1 MDGMK
6 QFSFGFLI
14 FFAAAL
20 LCAQG
25 TDVQFSY
32 NGSGNYYLVERTD
45 LRRYD
50 NGKYTGLVSREV
62 RSFIARTVPPK
73 NSAPG
78 DAYYDG
84 SFFVQE
90 GTIRDSRG
98 VGSGIHTSI
107 PSSFRITRSGQLFML
122 EDNGYPS
129 FRSFPSFPADAI
141 KKGDKWVSK
150 AERAVDPLYKGK
162 ITKIPMTVEYTY
174 LRDEMF
180 HGEDVYVLSA
190 QWATRYGI
198 SYWDFDG
205 DLELK
210 SANGK
215 HSATMYISKETGN
228 AVVVRDSVDETFV
241 YADGSNVSFKGTI
254 SLFTEYPPAV
264 DRSRIIPALQR
275 ASLITKDEANALAI
289 APKNTGTR
297 TNVSAELN
305 GSAEPKTSGGT
316 KNTGGTSSAGTQK
329 AASGKAEQTKPVQTQ
344 LPSKADTQQ
353 KIEQTAAL
361 AEKPITVENTEAGI
375 RLTMQNLRF
384 KADSAELLPEE
395 AKRLD
400 QIAAVLK
407 EAPQSQFLV
416 EGHTASTGNEKG
428 EQQLSE
434 ERARNIA
441 LELSKRGIAEDKFIC
456 KGSGGRK
463 PVASNATPEGKAR
476 NRRVEITILE

>member
-129 FRSFPSFPADAI
+129 FRSFPAFPADAI

-174 LRDEMF
+174 LRDETF

-198 SYWDFDG
+198 SYWDFGG

-428 EQQLSE
+428 EQWLSE

>member
-1 MDGMK
+1 
-6 QFSFGFLI
+6 
-14 FFAAAL
+14 
-20 LCAQG
+20 
-25 TDVQFSY
+25 
-32 NGSGNYYLVERTD
+32 
-45 LRRYD
+45 
-50 NGKYTGLVSREV
+50 
-62 RSFIARTVPPK
+62 
-73 NSAPG
+73 
-78 DAYYDG
+78 
-84 SFFVQE
+84 
-90 GTIRDSRG
+90 
-98 VGSGIHTSI
+98 
-107 PSSFRITRSGQLFML
+107 ML

-198 SYWDFDG
+198 SYWDFGG

-215 HSATMYISKETGN
+215 HSATMYISKNTGN
-228 AVVVRDSVDETFV
+228 AVVVRDSVDEAFI

-275 ASLITKDEANALAI
+275 ASLITKDEANALAA

-297 TNVSAELN
+297 TNVSGGLN

-316 KNTGGTSSAGTQK
+316 KNTVGTSGAGTQK
-329 AASGKAEQTKPVQTQ
+329 AASGNAEQTKPVQKQ

-353 KIEQTAAL
+353 KIKQTAAQ

-428 EQQLSE
+428 EQRLSE

>member
-129 FRSFPSFPADAI
+129 FRSFPAFPADAI

-174 LRDEMF
+174 LRDETF

-198 SYWDFDG
+198 SYWDFGG

-215 HSATMYISKETGN
+215 HSATMYISKNTGN
-228 AVVVRDSVDETFV
+228 AVVVRDSVDETFI

-316 KNTGGTSSAGTQK
+316 KNTGGTSGAGTQK
-329 AASGKAEQTKPVQTQ
+329 AASGKAEQTKPVQKQ

-353 KIEQTAAL
+353 KIEQTAAQ

-428 EQQLSE
+428 EQRLSE

>member
-6 QFSFGFLI
+6 QLSFVFLI

-20 LCAQG
+20 LCAQD

-73 NSAPG
+73 SSAPG

-129 FRSFPSFPADAI
+129 FRSFPAFPADAI

-215 HSATMYISKETGN
+215 HSATMYISKNTGN
-228 AVVVRDSVDETFV
+228 AVVVRDSVDETFI

-275 ASLITKDEANALAI
+275 ASLITKDEANALAA

-297 TNVSAELN
+297 TNVSGGLN

-316 KNTGGTSSAGTQK
+316 KNTVGTSGAGTQK
-329 AASGKAEQTKPVQTQ
+329 AASGNAEQTKPVQKQ

-353 KIEQTAAL
+353 KIKQTAAQ

>member
-129 FRSFPSFPADAI
+129 FRSFPAFPADAI

-174 LRDEMF
+174 LRDETF

-198 SYWDFDG
+198 SYWDFGG

-289 APKNTGTR
+289 AAKNTGTR

-316 KNTGGTSSAGTQK
+316 KNTGGTSGAGTQK
-329 AASGKAEQTKPVQTQ
+329 AASGKAEQTKQVQKQ

-353 KIEQTAAL
+353 KIEQTAAQ

-428 EQQLSE
+428 EQWLSE

>member
-73 NSAPG
+73 ISAPG

-198 SYWDFDG
+198 SYWDFGG

-329 AASGKAEQTKPVQTQ
+329 ATSGKAEQTKPVQTQ

>member
-73 NSAPG
+73 SSAPG

-129 FRSFPSFPADAI
+129 FRSFPAFPADAI

-174 LRDEMF
+174 LRDETF

-198 SYWDFDG
+198 SYWDFGG

-316 KNTGGTSSAGTQK
+316 KNTVGTSGAGTQK
-329 AASGKAEQTKPVQTQ
+329 AASGNAEQTKPVQKQ

>member
-1 MDGMK
+1 MRDSGNVRGTLLQSVYGKFTWILEFRIYFIGCSNLIVRRDEVFMSAP
-6 QFSFGFLI
+6 FSKAFLAKNFLI
-14 FFAAAL
+14 LSSAIFAWN
-20 LCAQG
+20 CSSDSDSSTG
-25 TDVQFSY
+25 GDV
-32 NGSGNYYLVERTD
+32 NLPVAECD
-45 LRRYD
+45 L
-50 NGKYTGLVSREV
+50 
-62 RSFIARTVPPK
+62 
-73 NSAPG
+73 
-78 DAYYDG
+78 
-84 SFFVQE
+84 
-90 GTIRDSRG
+90 
-98 VGSGIHTSI
+98 
-107 PSSFRITRSGQLFML
+107 
-122 EDNGYPS
+122 
-129 FRSFPSFPADAI
+129 
-141 KKGDKWVSK
+141 SK
-150 AERAVDPLYKGK
+150 
-162 ITKIPMTVEYTY
+162 I
-174 LRDEMF
+174 
-180 HGEDVYVLSA
+180 SA
-190 QWATRYGI
+190 QYPIW
-198 SYWDFDG
+198 
-205 DLELK
+205 
-210 SANGK
+210 
-215 HSATMYISKETGN
+215 TG
-228 AVVVRDSVDETFV
+228 AYFI

-275 ASLITKDEANALAI
+275 ASLITKDEANALAA

-297 TNVSAELN
+297 TNVSGGLN

-316 KNTGGTSSAGTQK
+316 KNTVGTSGAGTQK
-329 AASGKAEQTKPVQTQ
+329 AASGNAEQTKPVQKQ

-353 KIEQTAAL
+353 KIKQTAAQ

-428 EQQLSE
+428 EQRLSE

>member
-1 MDGMK
+1 MK
-6 QFSFGFLI
+6 QFSFVFLI

-20 LCAQG
+20 LCAQD
-25 TDVQFSY
+25 TDVLFSY

-73 NSAPG
+73 SSAPG

-174 LRDEMF
+174 LRDETF

-198 SYWDFDG
+198 SYWDFGG